1 MALQIVSGS
10 SGIVNAS
17 RPEDEALTACYDRSV
32 ESFVSQLQHHTLATL
47 SWCAAGFAA
56 GSIPFGLILALVV
69 GKTDVRTHGS
79 GNIGATNVA
88 RVVGKKLGIVT
99 LILDALKGALPA
111 VAVAVWP
118 PAGAD
123 SLQTGLL
130 GGLVGLA
137 ALLGHCFTPWLRFK
151 GGKGVATGLGVLLA
165 LHPEVAAYGLG
176 AFAVA
181 FLASRIVSVS
191 SLSAAVVVVVA
202 LFVLGPVDVRLLPM
216 IACLVVIVAR
226 HGDNIR
232 RLRRR
237 EELSL

>member
-1 MALQIVSGS
+1 VRIVSGS
-10 SGIVNAS
+10 GGIVNGS
-17 RPEDEALTACYDRSV
+17 RAADETPAACYEWDV
-32 ESFVSQLQHHTLATL
+32 EPFSSLLQHHTLATL
-47 SWCAAGFAA
+47 AWCAAGFAS
-56 GSIPFGLILALVV
+56 GSIPFGLILALLV
-69 GKTDVRTHGS
+69 GKTDVRTRGS

-88 RVVGKKLGIVT
+88 RVVGRKLGVVT
-99 LILDALKGALPA
+99 LVLDALKGALPA
-111 VAVAVWP
+111 LAVELWP
-118 PAGAD
+118 PAGEN
-123 SLQTGLL
+123 SLETGLL

-191 SLSAAVVVVVA
+191 SLSAAVVVVAA

-216 IACLVVIVAR
+216 LACLVVIVAR

>member
-1 MALQIVSGS
+1 M
-10 SGIVNAS
+10 IVNAFTVLLKS
-17 RPEDEALTACYDRSV
+17 TDEARAACYDGGV
-32 ESFVSQLQHHTLATL
+32 EPMASLLQHHALATL
-47 SWCAAGFAA
+47 AWCAVGFMS
-56 GSIPFGLILALVV
+56 GSVPFGLILALGL
-69 GKTDVRTHGS
+69 GKTDVRTRGS

-88 RVVGKKLGIVT
+88 RVVGRKLGIVT
-99 LILDALKGALPA
+99 LVLDALKGALPA
-111 VAVAVWP
+111 LAVGLWP
-118 PAGAD
+118 PARMGGLD
-123 SLQTGLL
+123 VDLL

-165 LHPEVAAYGLG
+165 LHAEVAAYGLG

-181 FLASRIVSVS
+181 FLASRVVSVS
-191 SLSAAVVVVVA
+191 SLSAAIVVVAA
-202 LFVLGPVDVRLLPM
+202 LFVLGPVDIRLVPM